1 MIEIK
6 GEIKIQT
13 KTSTLYFDIKVN
25 KGDVS
30 LIIGSNGSGKTTLF
44 DIITGNRNL
53 DKGVL
58 KVDSKKPIAYA
69 LQDID
74 NCLLPWL
81 SIIENIQL
89 PNKLFTFN
97 DFDND
102 KVYKTLQKFN
112 LFHRKDDYPYKLSGG
127 EKQIINF
134 IRTIYSPSEI
144 LLFDEVFSSMHSDT
158 KKIAKEIF
166 KEEMNDKTIL
176 FVTHDSA
183 DLTLIHNR
191 EFAFLDNSL
200 VEIDNEHAK
209 EILNQI

>member
-1 MIEIK
+1 MIEVK

-13 KTSTLYFDIKVN
+13 KTSTLYFDIKIN
-25 KGDVS
+25 KGDVAF
-30 LIIGSNGSGKTTLF
+30 IIGSNGSGKTTLF

-53 DKGVL
+53 DKGIL

-144 LLFDEVFSSMHSDT
+144 LLLDEVFSSMHSDT

-166 KEEMNDKTIL
+166 NEEMNDKTIL

-191 EFAFLDNSL
+191 EFAFIDNSL

>member
-1 MIEIK
+1 MIEVK

-25 KGDVS
+25 KGDVAF
-30 LIIGSNGSGKTTLF
+30 IIGSNGSGKTTLF
-44 DIITGNRNL
+44 DIITGYRNL
-53 DKGVL
+53 DNGIL
-58 KVDSKKPIAYA
+58 IVDTKKPIAYA

-97 DFDND
+97 DFDIE

-134 IRTIYSPSEI
+134 IRTIYSPSTI

-158 KKIAKEIF
+158 KKIAKEIL
-166 KEEMNDKTIL
+166 KDEMNDKTVL

-183 DLTLIHNR
+183 DLTMIHNR
-191 EFAFLDNSL
+191 EFAFIDNSL
-200 VEIDNEHAK
+200 VEIENEHAI